1 MASSVVPSINI
12 TNWKKSEEEEDHQ
25 RGAYEPDRK
34 DVYLMSAQSHDNILM
49 QKKLEIAG

>member
-1 MASSVVPSINI
+1 MEI
-12 TNWKKSEEEEDHQ
+12 EEDHQ

-49 QKKLEIAG
+49 QKKLEIAGQSCVQE